1 MKQLFRPVTWL
12 FVGVWLVL
20 LIGGRSRFFQDPG
33 TFWHVAVGDRIIE
46 SGFFDT
52 DPFTFTFHDKPWIP
66 HQWLGECAMSI
77 AHDIGG
83 FDTLLVGTATL
94 LAAVYAG
101 IVVRLLRAGFHPSV
115 AAVLIAFGIAGSSGH
130 FHVRPHLA
138 TIAGIAIFMMYLTDV
153 ENGRISIRRL
163 AWLIP
168 VVWLW
173 SNIHGGVLGGL
184 ATFALAIAGWTAAR
198 LVHRESPIKQWRDL
212 HWLLAIWLACI
223 AVCFVNPYFY
233 RLPWSWIEI
242 YQMSS
247 LPSIIR
253 EHSPLRA
260 DEWTGLAVI
269 AFGMIYGVLLFAV
282 PVRQFRVVW
291 LLPVVWFA
299 LSCMRIRHA
308 PLFSVVAL
316 IAIADLFPFTWI
328 AGSLIARKS
337 DLFVPTEEDDQ
348 TAREQAIPF
357 AVPAALVVL
366 ALLIQAVGWTVP
378 VIGRGWARLDPR
390 IWPLDVLPEL
400 REHQLDR
407 PGGAHIFCEYAYGG
421 FIIYQAPR
429 YQVFIDDRCELF
441 GDRFLLNFVATKA
454 LLAANGF
461 DHPAEPFAE
470 WQQEYRAF
478 DMALVESGGGFD
490 MALAAMPNA
499 WVEVRRTKTATLYQK
514 LQE

>member
-1 MKQLFRPVTWL
+1 
-12 FVGVWLVL
+12 
-20 LIGGRSRFFQDPG
+20 
-33 TFWHVAVGDRIIE
+33 
-46 SGFFDT
+46 
-52 DPFTFTFHDKPWIP
+52 
-66 HQWLGECAMSI
+66 
-77 AHDIGG
+77 
-83 FDTLLVGTATL
+83 
-94 LAAVYAG
+94 
-101 IVVRLLRAGFHPSV
+101 
-115 AAVLIAFGIAGSSGH
+115 
-130 FHVRPHLA
+130 
-138 TIAGIAIFMMYLTDV
+138 
-153 ENGRISIRRL
+153 
-163 AWLIP
+163 
-168 VVWLW
+168 
-173 SNIHGGVLGGL
+173 
-184 ATFALAIAGWTAAR
+184 
-198 LVHRESPIKQWRDL
+198 
-212 HWLLAIWLACI
+212 
-223 AVCFVNPYFY
+223 
-233 RLPWSWIEI
+233 
-242 YQMSS
+242 
-247 LPSIIR
+247 
-253 EHSPLRA
+253 
-260 DEWTGLAVI
+260 
-269 AFGMIYGVLLFAV
+269 VLLFAV

-348 TAREQAIPF
+348 TVGEQAIPF

-421 FIIYQAPR
+421 FIIYHAPR
-429 YQVFIDDRCELF
+429 YRVFIDDRCELF

-470 WQQEYRAF
+470 WQQEYGAF

-499 WVEVRRTKTATLYQK
+499 WVEVKRTKTATLYQK